1 MISSMK
7 QLKIGIDIDNV
18 ISDSYTAYL
27 ERFNREFKV
36 NIQYEE
42 LTDFYY
48 LEKRSGV
55 ELTQVNLFLDRVIR
69 DEKFQ
74 LSHKPYV
81 DATGVIGEWLKQGFS
96 IHYITVRPTFTKKA
110 TVDWLRK
117 HGFLEKNVTLDLYDT
132 EGVYKTGVEYKC
144 ALSKKLELDIFIEDA
159 VEIARTLTIPVLL
172 LDRPW
177 NRAPGLS
184 QNVKRVKDWQE
195 IDSIVAAKYH
205 SKS

>member
-1 MISSMK
+1 MK
-7 QLKIGIDIDNV
+7 KLKIGIDIDNV

-27 ERFNREFKV
+27 ERFNQEFKV

-48 LEKRSGV
+48 LEKRSGI
-55 ELTQVNLFLDRVIR
+55 ELREVNLFLDRVLQ

-81 DATGVIGEWLKQGFS
+81 DAVKVVQKWLKQGFS
-96 IHYITVRPTFTKKA
+96 IHYITVRPTFTEKA
-110 TVDWLRK
+110 TSDWLRK
-117 HGFLEKNVTLDLYDT
+117 HDFLGKGVTLDLYDT

-144 ALSKKLELDIFIEDA
+144 ALAKKLKLDIFIEDA
-159 VEIARTLTIPVLL
+159 VEIVKALTVPVLL

-177 NRAPGLS
+177 NRVNHLPK
-184 QNVKRVKDWQE
+184 NVKRVKTWQE
-195 IDSIVAAKYH
+195 IEKLVNLFKDEDKARR
-205 SKS
+205 